1 MVTSFG
7 TLEPAAAP
15 LVAEGAAMTVHG
27 SVVMGKA
34 LLEFSKHKEG
44 KYEGEKKHGSQKL
57 KNVAQHNKLSAGDI
71 INCLQARL
79 KSSKM
84 LVMTFTYW
92 KGVRMHLK
100 FDLHKN
106 FQGEVK
112 KREK

>member
-1 MVTSFG
+1 MVMVTSFG

-57 KNVAQHNKLSAGDI
+57 KNVAQHNKLSAGEIKKLKDAGHDI
-71 INCLQARL
+71 HILEG
-79 KSSKM
+79 SKNAFK
-84 LVMTFTYW
+84 V
-92 KGVRMHLK
+92 
-100 FDLHKN
+100 
-106 FQGEVK
+106 
-112 KREK
+112 